1 MYYRQEID
9 RLGAPTLGAKWYE
22 KLWSGTTSAASSALD
37 IYGKS
42 KQTEAYKDILSKIT
56 GQSAVDYTKY
66 LIIGGVAI
74 AAVVILTRKKK

>member
-56 GQSAVDYTKY
+56 GQNAVDYSKY

>member
-1 MYYRQEID
+1 MYYKQEID

-56 GQSAVDYTKY
+56 GQNAVDYSKY

-74 AAVVILTRKKK
+74 VAVVILTRKKK

>member
-1 MYYRQEID
+1 MYYKQEID

-56 GQSAVDYTKY
+56 GQNAVDYSKY

>member
-56 GQSAVDYTKY
+56 GKNAVDYSKY

>member
-42 KQTEAYKDILSKIT
+42 KQAEAYKEALSKLT
-56 GQSAVDYTKY
+56 TPTQENVTKWV
-66 LIIGGVAI
+66 IIGGVVI
-74 AAVVILTRKKK
+74 AAAVIITKKRK

>member
-1 MYYRQEID
+1 MA
-9 RLGAPTLGAKWYE
+9 APTLGAKWYE

-56 GQSAVDYTKY
+56 GQTVDHSKY

>member
-1 MYYRQEID
+1 MYYRQQID
-9 RLGAPTLGAKWYE
+9 RMAAPTLGAKWYE

-56 GQSAVDYTKY
+56 GQTVDYSKY

>member
-22 KLWSGTTSAASSALD
+22 KLWTGVSSAGSSALD

-56 GQSAVDYTKY
+56 GQTVDYSKY
-66 LIIGGVAI
+66 IIIGSAAI
-74 AAVVILTRKKK
+74 VAVVILTRKKK

>member
-9 RLGAPTLGAKWYE
+9 RLGAPTLGTKWYE

-56 GQSAVDYTKY
+56 GQNAVDYSKY

>member
-56 GQSAVDYTKY
+56 GQASVDYTKY